1 MLSRSRREKERVQA
15 GERRGVERRKVEIQG
30 RKTHGGRKTQ
40 GGRKTAGETGWVNI
54 SGESWY
60 IVNAHSEWE

>member
-40 GGRKTAGETGWVNI
+40 GGRKTAGETG
-54 SGESWY
+54 
-60 IVNAHSEWE
+60 